1 MSDDADPPR
10 DFERMLDLDRST
22 LIRDFVDEMEGRMRE
37 IETAQAAL
45 RDIVEAAARQEFP
58 PRDGGRNSFRPEA
71 AMKSVEEQLRP
82 EIARLRLKD
91 QIGRTRSEP
100 CSDLKL
106 RPGAAAQQ
114 ELEALGR
121 IGSVGS
127 GQAGLGPEQFRPEAA
142 DLRWSSAPPGV
153 LDFRWSKAPPGGV
166 R

>member
-1 MSDDADPPR
+1 MTDASGDEPSR

-22 LIRDFVDEMEGRMRE
+22 LIRDFIDEMEGRMRE
-37 IETAQAAL
+37 VETAQAAL
-45 RDIVEAAARQEFP
+45 KEIAEAVARQEFP
-58 PRDGGRNSFRPEA
+58 PRDVA
-71 AMKSVEEQLRP
+71 AMKK
-82 EIARLRLKD
+82 IARLRLKD
-91 QIGRTRSEP
+91 Q
-100 CSDLKL
+100 K
-106 RPGAAAQQ
+106 AAAQQ

-153 LDFRWSKAPPGGV
+153 LDFRWSEAPPGGV